1 MKIKT
6 LFQAVLS
13 VGASLLAKNAR
24 TTRATRQHA
33 LSLRFFASKLAP
45 TGVALLLLSAC
56 DKAPVP
62 VESFA
67 GLGSD
72 AADFS
77 RVVPGKVFSFPED
90 HGPHAGFRIEWWYV
104 TANLK
109 DAQGNV
115 FGVQWTLFRNALKAG
130 PVQAGWHD
138 STVWLGHAAVTSA
151 TRHYAAERYA
161 RGGVGQAGAQAVPFN
176 AWIDDWS
183 FVTRPGADSPLA
195 DMQLKASGAQ
205 FAYDLHL
212 TSSRPLV
219 LQGDHGYSRKSDQ
232 GQASY
237 YYSQPFFSARGSVSI
252 DGRVYQV
259 SGPAWLDREWSSQP
273 LTASQTGWDWFSL
286 HLDRGEQLMLFR
298 VRQTDGASYLTGT
311 WIDREGHTQTLHNAD
326 IQLQPLETTTL
337 EGRKIPTRW
346 SLKVPGKQLDIT
358 AQAVNPNAW
367 MNLSI
372 PYWEGPVQFEGGVG
386 YLEMTGY

>member
-1 MKIKT
+1 MKIK
-6 LFQAVLS
+6 A
-13 VGASLLAKNAR
+13 LACIAW
-24 TTRATRQHA
+24 
-33 LSLRFFASKLAP
+33 
-45 TGVALLLLSAC
+45 LLLSGC
-56 DKAPVP
+56 DQAPAP
-62 VESFA
+62 EDSFA

-72 AADFS
+72 AADFAQ
-77 RVVPGKVFSFPED
+77 VVPGKVFSFPED
-90 HGPHAGFRIEWWYV
+90 HGPHDGFRIEWWYV

-130 PVQAGWHD
+130 PVQPGWRD

-151 TRHYAAERYA
+151 TRHYAAERLA
-161 RGGVGQAGAQAVPFN
+161 RGGVGQAGAQAEPFN
-176 AWIDDWS
+176 AWIDDWNFAS
-183 FVTRPGADSPLA
+183 RPGTASPLA

-237 YYSQPFFSARGSVSI
+237 YYSQPFFTANGSVSL
-252 DGRVYQV
+252 DGHTYQV

-273 LTASQTGWDWFSL
+273 LAASQTGWDWFSL
-286 HLDRGEQLMLFR
+286 HLDRGAQLMLFR
-298 VRQTDGASYLTGT
+298 VRQKDSDGYLTGT
-311 WIDREGHTQTLHNAD
+311 WIDAQGHTETLHNSD
-326 IQLQPLETTTL
+326 IQLTPLTATTID
-337 EGRKIPTRW
+337 GRSIPTRW
-346 SLKVPGKQLDIT
+346 SLKIPGKQLDIT
-358 AQAVNPNAW
+358 TEAVNPKAW
-367 MNLSI
+367 MDLGI
-372 PYWEGPVQFEGGVG
+372 PYWEGPVRFEGGVG

>member
-1 MKIKT
+1 MKIR
-6 LFQAVLS
+6 
-13 VGASLLAKNAR
+13 SLMC
-24 TTRATRQHA
+24 
-33 LSLRFFASKLAP
+33 
-45 TGVALLLLSAC
+45 ALLLLAAC
-56 DKAPVP
+56 DKVPAPQ
-62 VESFA
+62 ESFA

-72 AADFS
+72 AADFAQ
-77 RVVPGKVFSFPED
+77 VLPGKVFSFPED
-90 HGPHAGFRIEWWYV
+90 HGPHDGFRIEWWYV

-130 PVQAGWHD
+130 PTQASWHD

-151 TRHYAAERYA
+151 THHYAAERFA

-176 AWIDDWS
+176 AWIDDWNFAS
-183 FVTRPGADSPLA
+183 QPGAASALA

-205 FAYDLHL
+205 FAYDLRL

-219 LQGDHGYSRKSDQ
+219 LQGDNGYSRKSDQ

-237 YYSQPFFSARGSVSI
+237 YYSQPFFTADGSVSI
-252 DGRVYQV
+252 DGKTYQV

-286 HLDRGEQLMLFR
+286 HLDSGERLMLFR
-298 VRQTDGASYLTGT
+298 VRENHRAPYITGT
-311 WIDREGHTQTLHNAD
+311 WINVDGSTQSLGREQ
-326 IQLQPLETTTL
+326 IQMTALEEAQV
-337 EGRKIPTRW
+337 EGRRLPIAWQLKIPD
-346 SLKVPGKQLDIT
+346 KKLDIRT
-358 AQAVNPNAW
+358 RALNPQSW
-367 MNLSI
+367 MKLSI
-372 PYWEGPVQFEGGVG
+372 PYWEGPITLEGSHTGSG